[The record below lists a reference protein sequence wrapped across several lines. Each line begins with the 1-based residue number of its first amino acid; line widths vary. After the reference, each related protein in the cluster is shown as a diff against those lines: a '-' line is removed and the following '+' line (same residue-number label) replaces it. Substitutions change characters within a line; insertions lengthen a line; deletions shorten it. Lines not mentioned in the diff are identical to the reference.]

1 MSDDDD
7 LEQNP
12 EKSTSWQ
19 RFKFFCG
26 DSGGELNQNSNLSDF
41 FESDDI
47 ILLSEAKAGD
57 IISIVEILSI
67 DCIEDL
73 KNMGFLPGKEIQVIS
88 RTSTGSV
95 VVLLDKQSIGLGKDM
110 ANSIKVRKINRGTS

>member
-26 DSGGELNQNSNLSDF
+26 DSGGELNQNSTVSDL

-47 ILLSEAKAGD
+47 IPLWQAKAGD
-57 IISIVEILSI
+57 IISIVEILST

-73 KNMGFLPGKEIQVIS
+73 KNMGFLSGKEIQVIN
-88 RTSTGSV
+88 RTTTGSV
-95 VVLLDKQSIGLGKDM
+95 IVILAIYRFG
-110 ANSIKVRKINRGTS
+110 

>member
-26 DSGGELNQNSNLSDF
+26 DSGGELNQNSTVSDL

-47 ILLSEAKAGD
+47 IPL
-57 IISIVEILSI
+57 
-67 DCIEDL
+67 
-73 KNMGFLPGKEIQVIS
+73 
-88 RTSTGSV
+88 
-95 VVLLDKQSIGLGKDM
+95 
-110 ANSIKVRKINRGTS
+110 